1 MGWGQG
7 ETSPG
12 PGETG
17 KGQEAGGR
25 GQTEKRKDKD
35 VDARNTGK
43 GTIHKGQGTRVAW
56 RERRG
61 TRGEDKGQTARAK
74 AEFGQP
80 EIRGHGKGQG
90 ARARRQTAREKR
102 QGARAT

>member
-1 MGWGQG
+1 MLVTQQKNRTDDLCLSVFLDTITPTILNQG
-7 ETSPG
+7 LFCFFFKKAHVK
-12 PGETG
+12 TG
-17 KGQEAGGR
+17 H
-25 GQTEKRKDKD
+25 
-35 VDARNTGK
+35 TGY
-43 GTIHKGQGTRVAW
+43 IY
-56 RERRG
+56 
-61 TRGEDKGQTARAK
+61 RGEDKGQTARAK